1 MDILEKL
8 QACSGFQWDEGNIK
22 KIWGKHQVTPAECE
36 QIFFNLPLIAAED
49 VKHSQRELRFF
60 TLGQTDM
67 GRRLFA
73 VFTIR
78 KKLIRVISARDM
90 SRKERKEYERS

>member
-1 MDILEKL
+1 MDIYEKL
-8 QACSGFQWDEGNIK
+8 QECTGFQWDEGNVR
-22 KIWGKHQVTPAECE
+22 KIWDKHQVTPVECE
-36 QIFFNLPLIAAED
+36 QVFFNLPLIAAED
-49 VKHSQRELRFF
+49 LKHSQRELRLF
-60 TLGQTDM
+60 TLGQTDL

-78 KKLIRVISARDM
+78 NKQIRVISARDM